1 VNPRTLIAIVLGVT
15 LLLTMIFIV
24 VIPGVERGG
33 WIEVAGVFGLVLLFA
48 IGDRWLRRLT
58 RRR

>member
-1 VNPRTLIAIVLGVT
+1 MNGRVLLAVVLGLTLIATFV
-15 LLLTMIFIV
+15 FIV

-33 WIEVAGVFGLVLLFA
+33 WVEVIGVAVAVSAFA
-48 IGDRWLRRLT
+48 VVDRWLHRLT